1 MGFPGQLA
9 VFRASGT
16 GVQLMTIRGVLKL
29 TALCVVAAVSSGC
42 SLLPESVSS
51 LPDRYLGEQLRI
63 SADFENVAGLY
74 AGNEVAVLGVPVGRV
89 DTVTARGSYVEVTM
103 SIDKDV
109 EVPADAIAALV
120 SPQLIT
126 NRHVELAPAYT
137 GGPTLADGAHI
148 PLARTRTPVELDRIL
163 ENFDQLGAAL
173 KGDNENGPMAS
184 RVLFPLLDGNG
195 DRLRETL
202 DALSAAFEVT
212 LANKDQIANTI
223 VKLNEITQMIASNDQ
238 TVRDFSGRLTELV
251 RLMGE
256 QSPGLHAVLT
266 QLNDFVNNTS
276 TVVGQN
282 RDQLAG
288 ALTRFV
294 AITEQMRA
302 NSRQLT
308 EIVDVTPLFFENIT
322 NAMSREHHAV
332 RLHGLLDKA
341 VLDGEALALF
351 CERIQ
356 LRLDG
361 CRTGKIQDMGPDF
374 GLTAALLGIA
384 K

>member
-1 MGFPGQLA
+1 
-9 VFRASGT
+9 
-16 GVQLMTIRGVLKL
+16 MTIRGVSKL
-29 TALCVVAAVSSGC
+29 VAVCLAAAVGTGC

-51 LPDRYLGEQLRI
+51 LPDQYLGEHLRI

-74 AGNEVAVLGVPVGRV
+74 AGNEVAILGVPVGRV

-109 EVPADAIAALV
+109 QVPADAIAALV

-137 GGPTLADGAHI
+137 GDGPTLADGAHI

-173 KGDNENGPMAS
+173 KGDSENGPMAS
-184 RVLFPLLDGNG
+184 RVLFPLLEGNG

-202 DALSAAFEVT
+202 DALSSAFEVT
-212 LANKDQIANTI
+212 FANGDQIANTI
-223 VKLNEITQMIASNDQ
+223 VKLNEITQVIASNDQ

-251 RLMGE
+251 QLMGE

-266 QLNDFVNNTS
+266 QLDDFVNNTS

-282 RDQLAG
+282 QDQLAG

-302 NSRQLT
+302 NARQLT
-308 EIVDVTPLFFENIT
+308 EIVDVTPLFFQNIS
-322 NAMSREHHAV
+322 NSMSREHRAV
-332 RLHGLLDKA
+332 RLHGLLDKI

-384 K
+384 E